1 MSADFKRWAKWT
13 AAISF
18 VLLLVSL
25 ASFGPAMDKML
36 PLLDPE
42 QENVAKLEEGSS
54 ISVGLTDTRYYVI
67 LRVVEDG
74 IDPSPEV
81 RLVDS
86 DGEEIQGSAPTSLHV
101 DRELDA
107 EGPKYRPVWVYYP
120 QNTANYTIH
129 NDGDNTLWLVDD
141 AAAESEMLRNPIV
154 LLMAST
160 CCFGFII
167 GLLAIIFAIISTR
180 QKPRKKEKIV
190 SGLVID
196 ERVMTTDELYR
207 MQKGEEV
214 SDSSFTQ
221 EKVADPFVS
230 SDAAP
235 AAKQKIIQQ
244 DLDSEID
251 ETEWKEWDE
260 G

>member
-1 MSADFKRWAKWT
+1 MGVDFRRWAKW
-13 AAISF
+13 AAATSF
-18 VLLLVSL
+18 VLLLMFL

-42 QENVAKLEEGSS
+42 QENVAKLEEGGS
-54 ISVGLTDTRYYVI
+54 ISVELTDTRYYVI

-74 IDPSPEV
+74 VNPAPEV

-107 EGPKYRPVWVYYP
+107 GGPKYRPVLVYYP
-120 QNTANYTIH
+120 KNTANYTIH

-154 LLMAST
+154 LFMGST

-180 QKPRKKEKIV
+180 QKPRNKEKVV

-196 ERVMTTDELYR
+196 GRVMTTDELYR
-207 MQKGEEV
+207 IQKGEEV
-214 SDSSFTQ
+214 SASSFAQ

-230 SDAAP
+230 SDTVP
-235 AAKQKIIQQ
+235 AKQKIIQQ
-244 DLDSEID
+244 DLDSGINEA
-251 ETEWKEWDE
+251 EWKEWDQ

>member
-1 MSADFKRWAKWT
+1 
-13 AAISF
+13 
-18 VLLLVSL
+18 
-25 ASFGPAMDKML
+25 MDEMI

-42 QENVAKLEEGSS
+42 QENVARLESGES
-54 ISVGLTDTRYYVI
+54 IVVELDKNRYYVA
-67 LRVVEDG
+67 LRTLEDG
-74 IDPSPEV
+74 KEPESEARLIDTN
-81 RLVDS
+81 
-86 DGEEIQGSAPTSLHV
+86 GEEIEGKAPTSLHV
-101 DRELDA
+101 DRVLEED
-107 EGPKYRPVWVYYP
+107 GPKYRPVWTYYLDDS
-120 QNTANYTIH
+120 ANYTLH
-129 NDGDNTLWLVDD
+129 NDGNSALWLVDD
-141 AAAESEMLRNPIV
+141 AAAEKEIFTNPVV
-154 LLMAST
+154 LLMFST
-160 CCFGFII
+160 CCFGLII

-180 QKPRKKEKIV
+180 QNPRKEEKVV

-196 ERVMTTDELYR
+196 GRVMTTDELYR

-230 SDAAP
+230 SDAG

-244 DLDSEID
+244 DLDSEIN

>member
-1 MSADFKRWAKWT
+1 VSADFKRWAKWT
-13 AAISF
+13 AATSL

-42 QENVAKLEEGSS
+42 QENVAKLEGGDS

-67 LRVVEDG
+67 LRVVADG
-74 IDPSPEV
+74 VDPSPEV

-86 DGEEIQGSAPTSLHV
+86 DGEDIQGSAPTSLHV

-107 EGPKYRPVWVYYP
+107 KGPKYRPVWVYYP
-120 QNTANYTIH
+120 KNTANYTIY

-160 CCFGFII
+160 CCFGFTI
-167 GLLAIIFAIISTR
+167 GLLAIIFAIISSR
-180 QKPRKKEKIV
+180 QKPRKKEKVV

-196 ERVMTTDELYR
+196 GRVMTTDELYKI
-207 MQKGEEV
+207 QKGGEV
-214 SDSSFTQ
+214 NTSSFTQ

-230 SDAAP
+230 NETP
-235 AAKQKIIQQ
+235 TAKQKIIQQ
-244 DLDSEID
+244 DLDSEIN

>member
-1 MSADFKRWAKWT
+1 MAVDFRRWAKWG
-13 AAISF
+13 AATSF
-18 VLLLVSL
+18 VLLLVAL
-25 ASFGPAMDKML
+25 ASVGNAMDEMI

-42 QENVAKLEEGSS
+42 QENVARLESGEA
-54 ISVGLTDTRYYVI
+54 IVVELDKNRYYVA
-67 LRVVEDG
+67 LRTLEDG
-74 IDPSPEV
+74 KEPESEARLIDTN
-81 RLVDS
+81 
-86 DGEEIQGSAPTSLHV
+86 GEEIEGKAPTSLHV
-101 DRELDA
+101 DRVLEED
-107 EGPKYRPVWVYYP
+107 GPKYRPVWTYYLDDS
-120 QNTANYTIH
+120 ANYTLH
-129 NDGDNTLWLVDD
+129 NDGNSALWLVDD
-141 AAAESEMLRNPIV
+141 AAAEKEIFTNPVV
-154 LLMAST
+154 LLMFST
-160 CCFGFII
+160 CCFGLII

-180 QKPRKKEKIV
+180 QNPRKEEKVV

-196 ERVMTTDELYR
+196 GRVMTTDELYR

-230 SDAAP
+230 SGAG

-244 DLDSEID
+244 DLDSEIN